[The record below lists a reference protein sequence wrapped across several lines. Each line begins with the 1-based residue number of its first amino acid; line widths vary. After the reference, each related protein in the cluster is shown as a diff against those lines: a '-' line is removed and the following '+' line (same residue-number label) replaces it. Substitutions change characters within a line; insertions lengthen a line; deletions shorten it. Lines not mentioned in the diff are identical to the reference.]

1 MTCMDF
7 DMAFNSQDRDC
18 LWQWMRK
25 LNVLDVDL
33 LQSLYQ
39 EAHCIADLHYS
50 GSAPV
55 FLTLQ

>member
-1 MTCMDF
+1 MDF